1 MFHYFW
7 IFMVSH
13 WWQTEMI
20 SDAIDDALDDDEAEE
35 ETEDLT
41 NQVSFSSCHHIYPP
55 TVVELEM

>member
-1 MFHYFW
+1 
-7 IFMVSH
+7 MVSH

-41 NQVSFSSCHHIYPP
+41 NQVSSSSCHHICPP
-55 TVVELEM
+55 AVVELEM